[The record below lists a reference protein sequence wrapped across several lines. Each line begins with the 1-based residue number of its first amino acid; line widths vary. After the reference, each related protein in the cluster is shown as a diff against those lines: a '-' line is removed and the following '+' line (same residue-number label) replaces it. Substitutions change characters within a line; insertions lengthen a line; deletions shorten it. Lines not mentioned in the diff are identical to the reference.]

1 MPKKTVRDI
10 PLPFGS
16 DADRT
21 DPDAASLVRFVYL
34 GKFLLP
40 AVIQGQADWG
50 KAMLLAAGLVILL
63 PVGRWLLEETLR
75 EVQRKHCP
83 AARQIEITRWG
94 LVVVFAMTAGWI
106 MQVVDSVGPV
116 ELESLPAGVRPRF
129 LLAAGLP
136 LVLIWAAAIA
146 VGWRWGERLRALEE
160 TADEAGQQLGG
171 PGVCGLPL
179 PGWGSTPLL
188 TVAWFLSCG
197 GLVGAHPVLPV
208 RAKHKTKKTEGF
220 LPSAFLM
227 RFRRCP
233 PGRPAP
239 GG

>member
-1 MPKKTVRDI
+1 MQKKTSGI
-10 PLPFGS
+10 SPFL
-16 DADRT
+16 
-21 DPDAASLVRFVYL
+21 LVLMQIGLILTLLVWWGLL

-50 KAMLLAAGLVILL
+50 KAALLAVGLVILL

-75 EVQRKHCP
+75 EVQRSVAP
-83 AARQIEITRWG
+83 QARQIEITRWG

-116 ELESLPAGVRPRF
+116 ELESLPAGVRLRF

-160 TADEAGQQLGG
+160 TADEAGQRSLADRRMRLAFA
-171 PGVCGLPL
+171 GVGKYA
-179 PGWGSTPLL
+179 LL
-188 TVAWFLSCG
+188 TVAWLLFFA
-197 GLVGAHPVLPV
+197 VAWWV
-208 RAKHKTKKTEGF
+208 RT
-220 LPSAFLM
+220 
-227 RFRRCP
+227 RFFR
-233 PGRPAP
+233 
-239 GG
+239 

>member
-1 MPKKTVRDI
+1 MQKKTSGI
-10 PLPFGS
+10 STYL
-16 DADRT
+16 
-21 DPDAASLVRFVYL
+21 LVLIQIGLILTLLAWWGLL

-50 KAMLLAAGLVILL
+50 KAVLLAVGLVILL

-75 EVQRKHCP
+75 EVQRSVAP
-83 AARQIEITRWG
+83 QARQIEITRWG

-160 TADEAGQQLGG
+160 TADEAGQRSLADRRMRLAFA
-171 PGVCGLPL
+171 GVGKYA
-179 PGWGSTPLL
+179 LL
-188 TVAWFLSCG
+188 TVAWLLFFA
-197 GLVGAHPVLPV
+197 VAWWV
-208 RAKHKTKKTEGF
+208 RT
-220 LPSAFLM
+220 
-227 RFRRCP
+227 RFFR
-233 PGRPAP
+233 
-239 GG
+239 

>member
-1 MPKKTVRDI
+1 MQKKTSGI
-10 PLPFGS
+10 SP
-16 DADRT
+16 
-21 DPDAASLVRFVYL
+21 SLLVLMQIGLILTLLVWWGLL

-50 KAMLLAAGLVILL
+50 KAALLAAGLVILL

-75 EVQRKHCP
+75 EVQRSVAP
-83 AARQIEITRWG
+83 QARQIEITRWG

-116 ELESLPAGVRPRF
+116 ELESLPAGVRLRF

-160 TADEAGQQLGG
+160 TADEAGQRSLVDRRMRFAFA
-171 PGVCGLPL
+171 GVGKYA
-179 PGWGSTPLL
+179 LL
-188 TVAWFLSCG
+188 TVAWLLFFA
-197 GLVGAHPVLPV
+197 VAWWV
-208 RAKHKTKKTEGF
+208 RT
-220 LPSAFLM
+220 
-227 RFRRCP
+227 RFFR
-233 PGRPAP
+233 
-239 GG
+239 

>member
-1 MPKKTVRDI
+1 MQKKTSGI
-10 PLPFGS
+10 SPYL
-16 DADRT
+16 
-21 DPDAASLVRFVYL
+21 LVLMQIGLILTLLVWWGLL

-50 KAMLLAAGLVILL
+50 KAALLAVGLVILL

-75 EVQRKHCP
+75 EVQRSVAP
-83 AARQIEITRWG
+83 QARQIEITRWG

-160 TADEAGQQLGG
+160 TADEAGQRSLADRRMRLAFA
-171 PGVCGLPL
+171 GVGKYA
-179 PGWGSTPLL
+179 LL
-188 TVAWFLSCG
+188 TVAWLLFFA
-197 GLVGAHPVLPV
+197 VAWWV
-208 RAKHKTKKTEGF
+208 RT
-220 LPSAFLM
+220 
-227 RFRRCP
+227 RFFR
-233 PGRPAP
+233 
-239 GG
+239 

>member
-1 MPKKTVRDI
+1 MQKKTSGI
-10 PLPFGS
+10 SPYL
-16 DADRT
+16 
-21 DPDAASLVRFVYL
+21 LVLMQIGLILTLLVWWGLL

-50 KAMLLAAGLVILL
+50 KAALLAVGLVILL

-75 EVQRKHCP
+75 EVQRSVAP
-83 AARQIEITRWG
+83 QARQIEITRWG

-116 ELESLPAGVRPRF
+116 ELESLPAGVRLRF

-160 TADEAGQQLGG
+160 TADEAGQRSLVDRRMRLAFA
-171 PGVCGLPL
+171 GVGKYA
-179 PGWGSTPLL
+179 LL
-188 TVAWFLSCG
+188 TVAWLLFFA
-197 GLVGAHPVLPV
+197 VAWWV
-208 RAKHKTKKTEGF
+208 RT
-220 LPSAFLM
+220 
-227 RFRRCP
+227 RFFR
-233 PGRPAP
+233 
-239 GG
+239 

>member
-1 MPKKTVRDI
+1 MQKKTSGI
-10 PLPFGS
+10 STYL
-16 DADRT
+16 
-21 DPDAASLVRFVYL
+21 LVLIQIGLILTLLVWWGLL

-50 KAMLLAAGLVILL
+50 KAALLAAGLVILL

-75 EVQRKHCP
+75 EVQRSVAP
-83 AARQIEITRWG
+83 QARQIKITRWG

-116 ELESLPAGVRPRF
+116 ELESLPAGVRLRF

-160 TADEAGQQLGG
+160 TADEAGQRSLVDRRMRLAFA
-171 PGVCGLPL
+171 GVGKYA
-179 PGWGSTPLL
+179 LL
-188 TVAWFLSCG
+188 TVAWLLFFA
-197 GLVGAHPVLPV
+197 VAWWV
-208 RAKHKTKKTEGF
+208 RT
-220 LPSAFLM
+220 
-227 RFRRCP
+227 RFFR
-233 PGRPAP
+233 
-239 GG
+239 

>member
-1 MPKKTVRDI
+1 MQKKTSGI
-10 PLPFGS
+10 SPYL
-16 DADRT
+16 
-21 DPDAASLVRFVYL
+21 LVLMQIGLILTLLVWWGLL

-50 KAMLLAAGLVILL
+50 KAALLAVGLVILL

-75 EVQRKHCP
+75 EVQRSVAP
-83 AARQIEITRWG
+83 QARQIEITRWG

-160 TADEAGQQLGG
+160 TADEAGQRSLVDRRMRLAFA
-171 PGVCGLPL
+171 GVGKYA
-179 PGWGSTPLL
+179 LL
-188 TVAWFLSCG
+188 TVAWLLFFA
-197 GLVGAHPVLPV
+197 VAWWV
-208 RAKHKTKKTEGF
+208 RT
-220 LPSAFLM
+220 
-227 RFRRCP
+227 RFFR
-233 PGRPAP
+233 
-239 GG
+239 

>member
-1 MPKKTVRDI
+1 MQKKTSGI
-10 PLPFGS
+10 SPYL
-16 DADRT
+16 
-21 DPDAASLVRFVYL
+21 LVLMQIGLVLTLLVWWGLL

-50 KAMLLAAGLVILL
+50 KAALLAVGLVILL

-75 EVQRKHCP
+75 EVQRSVAP
-83 AARQIEITRWG
+83 QARQIEITRWG

-116 ELESLPAGVRPRF
+116 ELESPPAGVWLRF

-160 TADEAGQQLGG
+160 TADEAGQRSLVDRRMRFAFA
-171 PGVCGLPL
+171 GVGKYA
-179 PGWGSTPLL
+179 LL
-188 TVAWFLSCG
+188 TVAWLLFFA
-197 GLVGAHPVLPV
+197 VAWWV
-208 RAKHKTKKTEGF
+208 RT
-220 LPSAFLM
+220 
-227 RFRRCP
+227 RFFR
-233 PGRPAP
+233 
-239 GG
+239 

>member
-1 MPKKTVRDI
+1 MQKKTSGI
-10 PLPFGS
+10 SPYL
-16 DADRT
+16 
-21 DPDAASLVRFVYL
+21 LVLMQIGLILTLLVWWGLL

-50 KAMLLAAGLVILL
+50 KAALLAVGLVILL

-75 EVQRKHCP
+75 EVQCSVAP
-83 AARQIEITRWG
+83 QARQIEITRWG

-116 ELESLPAGVRPRF
+116 ELESLPAGVRLRF

-160 TADEAGQQLGG
+160 TADEAGQRSLVDRRLRLAFA
-171 PGVCGLPL
+171 GVGKYA
-179 PGWGSTPLL
+179 LL
-188 TVAWFLSCG
+188 TVAWLLFFA
-197 GLVGAHPVLPV
+197 VAWWV
-208 RAKHKTKKTEGF
+208 RT
-220 LPSAFLM
+220 
-227 RFRRCP
+227 RFFR
-233 PGRPAP
+233 
-239 GG
+239 

>member
-1 MPKKTVRDI
+1 MQKKTSGI
-10 PLPFGS
+10 SPCL
-16 DADRT
+16 
-21 DPDAASLVRFVYL
+21 LVLMQIGMILTLLVWWGLL

-50 KAMLLAAGLVILL
+50 KAVLLAVGLVILL

-75 EVQRKHCP
+75 EVQRSVAP
-83 AARQIEITRWG
+83 QARQIEITRWG

-146 VGWRWGERLRALEE
+146 VGWRWGEQLRALEE
-160 TADEAGQQLGG
+160 TADEAGQRSLVDRRMRLAFA
-171 PGVCGLPL
+171 GVGKYA
-179 PGWGSTPLL
+179 LL
-188 TVAWFLSCG
+188 TVAWLLFFA
-197 GLVGAHPVLPV
+197 VAWWV
-208 RAKHKTKKTEGF
+208 RT
-220 LPSAFLM
+220 
-227 RFRRCP
+227 RFFR
-233 PGRPAP
+233 
-239 GG
+239 

>member
-1 MPKKTVRDI
+1 MQKKTAGI
-10 PLPFGS
+10 SPCL
-16 DADRT
+16 
-21 DPDAASLVRFVYL
+21 LVLMQIGLILTLLAWWGLL

-50 KAMLLAAGLVILL
+50 KAALLAVGLVILL

-75 EVQRKHCP
+75 EVQRSVAP
-83 AARQIEITRWG
+83 QARQIEITRWG

-116 ELESLPAGVRPRF
+116 ELESLPAGVRLRF

-160 TADEAGQQLGG
+160 TADEAGQRSLVDRRMRLAFA
-171 PGVCGLPL
+171 GVGKYA
-179 PGWGSTPLL
+179 LL
-188 TVAWFLSCG
+188 TVAWLLFFA
-197 GLVGAHPVLPV
+197 VAWWV
-208 RAKHKTKKTEGF
+208 RT
-220 LPSAFLM
+220 
-227 RFRRCP
+227 RFFR
-233 PGRPAP
+233 
-239 GG
+239 

>member
-1 MPKKTVRDI
+1 MQKKTSGI
-10 PLPFGS
+10 SPFL
-16 DADRT
+16 
-21 DPDAASLVRFVYL
+21 LVLMQIGLILTLLVWWGLL

-50 KAMLLAAGLVILL
+50 KAALLAAGLVILL

-75 EVQRKHCP
+75 EVQRSVAP
-83 AARQIEITRWG
+83 QARQIKITRWG

-116 ELESLPAGVRPRF
+116 ELESLPAGVRLRF

-160 TADEAGQQLGG
+160 TADEAGQRSLVDRRMRLAFA
-171 PGVCGLPL
+171 GVGKYA
-179 PGWGSTPLL
+179 LL
-188 TVAWFLSCG
+188 TVAWLLFFA
-197 GLVGAHPVLPV
+197 VAWWV
-208 RAKHKTKKTEGF
+208 RT
-220 LPSAFLM
+220 
-227 RFRRCP
+227 RFFR
-233 PGRPAP
+233 
-239 GG
+239 

>member
-1 MPKKTVRDI
+1 MQKKTAGI
-10 PLPFGS
+10 SPYL
-16 DADRT
+16 
-21 DPDAASLVRFVYL
+21 LVLMQIGMILMLLVWWGLL

-50 KAMLLAAGLVILL
+50 KAALLAVGLVILL

-75 EVQRKHCP
+75 EVQRSVAP
-83 AARQIEITRWG
+83 QARQIEITRWG

-160 TADEAGQQLGG
+160 TADEAGQRSLVDRRMRLAFA
-171 PGVCGLPL
+171 GVGKYA
-179 PGWGSTPLL
+179 LL
-188 TVAWFLSCG
+188 TVAWLLFFA
-197 GLVGAHPVLPV
+197 VAWWV
-208 RAKHKTKKTEGF
+208 RT
-220 LPSAFLM
+220 
-227 RFRRCP
+227 RFFR
-233 PGRPAP
+233 
-239 GG
+239 

>member
-1 MPKKTVRDI
+1 MQKKTSGI
-10 PLPFGS
+10 STYL
-16 DADRT
+16 
-21 DPDAASLVRFVYL
+21 LVLIQIGLILTLLAWWGLL

-50 KAMLLAAGLVILL
+50 KAVLLAVGLVILL

-75 EVQRKHCP
+75 EVQRSVAP
-83 AARQIEITRWG
+83 QALQIEITRWG

-116 ELESLPAGVRPRF
+116 ELESLPAGVRLRF

-160 TADEAGQQLGG
+160 TADEAGQRSLVDRRMRLAFA
-171 PGVCGLPL
+171 GVGKYA
-179 PGWGSTPLL
+179 LL
-188 TVAWFLSCG
+188 TVAWLLFFA
-197 GLVGAHPVLPV
+197 VAWWV
-208 RAKHKTKKTEGF
+208 RT
-220 LPSAFLM
+220 
-227 RFRRCP
+227 RFFR
-233 PGRPAP
+233 
-239 GG
+239 

>member
-1 MPKKTVRDI
+1 MQKKTSGI
-10 PLPFGS
+10 SPFL
-16 DADRT
+16 
-21 DPDAASLVRFVYL
+21 LVLMQIGMILMLLVWWGLL

-50 KAMLLAAGLVILL
+50 KAALLAVGLVILL

-75 EVQRKHCP
+75 EVQRSVAP
-83 AARQIEITRWG
+83 QARQIEITRWG

-116 ELESLPAGVRPRF
+116 ELESLPAGVRLRF

-160 TADEAGQQLGG
+160 TADEAGQRSLVDRRMRFAFA
-171 PGVCGLPL
+171 GVGKCA
-179 PGWGSTPLL
+179 LL
-188 TVAWFLSCG
+188 TVVWLLFFAVAWW
-197 GLVGAHPVLPV
+197 V
-208 RAKHKTKKTEGF
+208 RT
-220 LPSAFLM
+220 
-227 RFRRCP
+227 RFFR
-233 PGRPAP
+233 
-239 GG
+239 

>member
-1 MPKKTVRDI
+1 MQKKTSGI
-10 PLPFGS
+10 SPYL
-16 DADRT
+16 
-21 DPDAASLVRFVYL
+21 LVLMQIGLILTLLVWWGLL

-50 KAMLLAAGLVILL
+50 KAALLAVGLVILL

-75 EVQRKHCP
+75 EVQRSVAP
-83 AARQIEITRWG
+83 QARQIEITRWG

-116 ELESLPAGVRPRF
+116 ELESLPAGVRLRF

-160 TADEAGQQLGG
+160 TADEAGQRSLADRRMRLAFA
-171 PGVCGLPL
+171 GVGKYA
-179 PGWGSTPLL
+179 LL
-188 TVAWFLSCG
+188 TVAWLLFFA
-197 GLVGAHPVLPV
+197 VAWWV
-208 RAKHKTKKTEGF
+208 RT
-220 LPSAFLM
+220 
-227 RFRRCP
+227 RFFW
-233 PGRPAP
+233 
-239 GG
+239 

>member
-1 MPKKTVRDI
+1 MQKKTSGI
-10 PLPFGS
+10 SPFLLALMQIGLIL
-16 DADRT
+16 T
-21 DPDAASLVRFVYL
+21 LLVWWGLL

-50 KAMLLAAGLVILL
+50 KAALLAVGLVILL

-75 EVQRKHCP
+75 EVQRSVAP
-83 AARQIEITRWG
+83 QARQIEITRWG

-116 ELESLPAGVRPRF
+116 ELESLPAGVRLRF

-160 TADEAGQQLGG
+160 TADEAGQRSLADRRMRLAFA
-171 PGVCGLPL
+171 GVGKYA
-179 PGWGSTPLL
+179 LL
-188 TVAWFLSCG
+188 TVAWLLFFA
-197 GLVGAHPVLPV
+197 VAWWV
-208 RAKHKTKKTEGF
+208 RT
-220 LPSAFLM
+220 
-227 RFRRCP
+227 RFFR
-233 PGRPAP
+233 
-239 GG
+239 

>member
-1 MPKKTVRDI
+1 MQKKTSGI
-10 PLPFGS
+10 SSYL
-16 DADRT
+16 
-21 DPDAASLVRFVYL
+21 LVLMQIGLILTLLVWWGLL

-50 KAMLLAAGLVILL
+50 KAALLAVGLVILL

-75 EVQRKHCP
+75 EVQRSVAP
-83 AARQIEITRWG
+83 QARQIEITRWG

-116 ELESLPAGVRPRF
+116 ELESLPAGVRLRF

-160 TADEAGQQLGG
+160 TADEAGQRSLADRRMRLAFA
-171 PGVCGLPL
+171 GVGKYA
-179 PGWGSTPLL
+179 LL
-188 TVAWFLSCG
+188 TVAWLLFFA
-197 GLVGAHPVLPV
+197 VAWWV
-208 RAKHKTKKTEGF
+208 RT
-220 LPSAFLM
+220 
-227 RFRRCP
+227 RFFR
-233 PGRPAP
+233 
-239 GG
+239 